1 MAGTRTKLEKGAEK
15 ARARAKS
22 PYAVAKAI
30 LERMAEPKAFENGEL
45 FGGLVHSK
53 TGLSYGY
60 NGRYWEP
67 AEPDTMKRIA
77 YLGDLAATGTAKKAR
92 MADIVALLQAESY
105 KHDLEFMRC
114 ADHEIPV
121 RNGVVDVLTGEIRPH
136 RMSDWLAGVLP
147 VDFDKRARAD
157 FFELALDMWFGEPG
171 GAQPPDDRAD
181 ALIDFFGY
189 VALPHAKFKQALLCF
204 GEGDT
209 GKSVPLMLAR
219 KLVGSEF
226 CTALGVEA
234 MDDPVQRSTI
244 KHKRVNVLTELTTDA
259 LIKEGGFKTMV
270 STEEPLLINPKYEKP
285 HDYVPIAKHMI
296 ATNNLPVINDRSAA
310 TFNRLLIIPFTKVLK
325 KEEQDRDLLAKMT
338 TPDQM
343 SGLLNLAVKGA
354 ARLIARGGQFVAPKA
369 GADLNRSMRED
380 ANPMFDF
387 IRARLIKDGADNVR
401 AGELAK
407 EFNEWRQGGKKV
419 DTRAI
424 GKLARAAG
432 LEWGDIWNS
441 VNGGNDKGVIGWRIR
456 IASDAKDG
464 PPPPK
469 PADET

>member
-1 MAGTRTKLEKGAEK
+1 MARTKLDKGAER

-30 LERMAEPKAFENGEL
+30 LERMAEPSCFERGEL
-45 FGGLVHSK
+45 FAGLVQGP
-53 TGLSYGY
+53 TGLCYGY

-67 AEPDTMKRIA
+67 VFDATLARIA
-77 YLGDLAATGTAKKAR
+77 YVGDVSETGTTKR
-92 MADIVALLQAESY
+92 SRISDIVALIKSESY

-114 ADHEIPV
+114 GDNEIPV
-121 RNGVVDVLTGEIRPH
+121 RNGVVDVTTKRLRGH
-136 RMSDWLAGVLP
+136 RREDWLAGVLP
-147 VDFDKRARAD
+147 VDYDRHAKAD
-157 FFELALDMWFGEPG
+157 VFESALELWFGEPG
-171 GAQPPDDRAD
+171 GMQPPDDRAA
-181 ALIDFFGY
+181 ALVDFFGY
-189 VALPHAKFKQALLCF
+189 IALPHAKFKQAVLCF

-219 KLVGSEF
+219 KLVGDEF
-226 CTALGVEA
+226 CCALGVDA
-234 MDDPVQRSTI
+234 MDDPVQRAVI
-244 KHKRVNVLTELTTDA
+244 KHKRLNVLTELTTDA
-259 LIKEGGFKTMV
+259 LIKDGGFKTMI
-270 STEEPLLINPKYEKP
+270 STEEPLLLNPKYEAP

-325 KEEQDRDLLAKMT
+325 KDEQDRELLAKMT
-338 TPDQM
+338 TPEQM
-343 SGLLNLAVKGA
+343 SGLLNLAIEGA
-354 ARLIARGGQFVAPKA
+354 ARLIARGGQFVPPKA

-387 IRARLIKDGADNVR
+387 IRARLIKGVIGADSVR
-401 AGELAK
+401 AGDLAK

-456 IASDAKDG
+456 GPSDAKDG

-469 PADET
+469 DDGET